1 MWGYQVVI
9 GLVSLVSS
17 TVQDVPETVL
27 VSLVILLLRA
37 ESEGSFLIAF
47 VNNNPG
53 AFTNAFWDIAAVR
66 VFT

>member
-27 VSLVILLLRA
+27 VSLVIILLRA

-47 VNNNPG
+47 VNNNPS
-53 AFTNAFWDIAAVR
+53 AFANAFWDIAAVR